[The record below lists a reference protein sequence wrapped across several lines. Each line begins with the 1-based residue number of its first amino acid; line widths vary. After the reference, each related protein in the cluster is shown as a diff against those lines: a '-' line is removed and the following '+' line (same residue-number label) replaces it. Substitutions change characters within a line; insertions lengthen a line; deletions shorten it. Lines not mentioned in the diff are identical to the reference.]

1 MNRYGKS
8 LLLATAV
15 IVAGGIHIAPAQA
28 VTLLTLESPGS
39 AVYQQTQNSPC
50 VIGDPSCNQPAGFPS
65 TTIPANTD
73 PITNLGSPVYTVGQI
88 TSLVG
93 NTFFVGIDVNQAGP
107 SGIFLDSFRL
117 DIAGVTQFSY
127 TGGAQL
133 QVLNNGNGFSDA
145 LLKGFNLSGFAAGST
160 AQFFVTYH
168 NQTDGRE
175 EFFLIASNAPRVVPE
190 PASLILLG
198 SGLAGIGLWG
208 VKRRKSS

>member
-1 MNRYGKS
+1 
-8 LLLATAV
+8 
-15 IVAGGIHIAPAQA
+15 
-28 VTLLTLESPGS
+28 
-39 AVYQQTQNSPC
+39 
-50 VIGDPSCNQPAGFPS
+50 
-65 TTIPANTD
+65 
-73 PITNLGSPVYTVGQI
+73 
-88 TSLVG
+88 
-93 NTFFVGIDVNQAGP
+93 
-107 SGIFLDSFRL
+107 
-117 DIAGVTQFSY
+117 VTQFSY

-190 PASLILLG
+190 PASMLLLG

-208 VKRRKSS
+208 MKRRKSA

>member
-1 MNRYGKS
+1 
-8 LLLATAV
+8 
-15 IVAGGIHIAPAQA
+15 

-65 TTIPANTD
+65 TTIPENTD

-88 TSLVG
+88 TGLVG

-107 SGIFLDSFRL
+107 EGIFLDSFRL

-190 PASLILLG
+190 PASMLLLG

-208 VKRRKSS
+208 MKRRKSA